1 MKRKVIAIFVGLV
14 LVGVLGANYERLETF
29 FLGTKQERFNKAV
42 SKHISVDLIGYNL
55 DKTVS
60 IFDSYSGVVDVTIK
74 NVGSDAITGVKGK
87 VFIFDMYG
95 ALKQIE
101 AFSYDERL
109 DVNKEVTL
117 SFQGVVSADREKLNL
132 LTYDKIR
139 WVFRPDAI
147 VFENNK
153 IMASP

>member
-1 MKRKVIAIFVGLV
+1 
-14 LVGVLGANYERLETF
+14 
-29 FLGTKQERFNKAV
+29 
-42 SKHISVDLIGYNL
+42 
-55 DKTVS
+55 
-60 IFDSYSGVVDVTIK
+60 
-74 NVGSDAITGVKGK
+74 
-87 VFIFDMYG
+87 MYG